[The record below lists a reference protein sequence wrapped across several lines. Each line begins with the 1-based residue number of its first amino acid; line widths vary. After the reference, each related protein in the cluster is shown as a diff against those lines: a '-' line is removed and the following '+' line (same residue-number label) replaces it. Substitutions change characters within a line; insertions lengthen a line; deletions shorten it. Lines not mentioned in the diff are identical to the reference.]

1 MQALA
6 ELGVLFPV
14 NGAFFTYACRFV
26 DPSWGFA
33 IGWDYAI
40 GWLAILPFEITAA
53 SLTIAFWPSAAD
65 INIGVWIAV
74 FLVVLTAVQFF
85 GVRGYG
91 EVEFVLSMV
100 KILACTGFII
110 LGIIINCGGVP
121 TDNRGY
127 IGGKYWQDPGAFR
140 HGFKGF
146 CSVFVTASF
155 AFGGTEL
162 SGLAAAEAKNPLKS
176 IPQVCDMSWQI
187 CLGKYVLAKL
197 GAIGSRT
204 EPVRLG
210 NSTSLL
216 AYRVST
222 SEQSR
227 KDDQSTNSK
236 QVLLC
241 RQPLRPG
248 PDRPLRLRRP
258 PQLPR
263 REHQSLALRLRHGPR
278 RDQRSS
284 FRLQRGHLSVGSVSR
299 KQRHLWQHTNPA
311 SSGGTGH
318 GTQIPRI
325 HR

>member
-187 CLGKYVLAKL
+187 CLGK
-197 GAIGSRT
+197 IG
-204 EPVRLG
+204 
-210 NSTSLL
+210 
-216 AYRVST
+216 
-222 SEQSR
+222 
-227 KDDQSTNSK
+227 
-236 QVLLC
+236 
-241 RQPLRPG
+241 
-248 PDRPLRLRRP
+248 
-258 PQLPR
+258 
-263 REHQSLALRLRHGPR
+263 
-278 RDQRSS
+278 RDWKSY
-284 FRLQRGHLSVGSVSR
+284 
-299 KQRHLWQHTNPA
+299 
-311 SSGGTGH
+311 
-318 GTQIPRI
+318 
-325 HR
+325 

>member
-176 IPQVCDMSWQI
+176 IPQVSVMSWQI
-187 CLGKYVLAKL
+187 CLGK
-197 GAIGSRT
+197 IG
-204 EPVRLG
+204 
-210 NSTSLL
+210 
-216 AYRVST
+216 
-222 SEQSR
+222 
-227 KDDQSTNSK
+227 
-236 QVLLC
+236 
-241 RQPLRPG
+241 
-248 PDRPLRLRRP
+248 
-258 PQLPR
+258 
-263 REHQSLALRLRHGPR
+263 
-278 RDQRSS
+278 RDWKSY
-284 FRLQRGHLSVGSVSR
+284 
-299 KQRHLWQHTNPA
+299 
-311 SSGGTGH
+311 
-318 GTQIPRI
+318 
-325 HR
+325 